1 MFYTLILIVSAYY
14 FWYICNFDIIN
25 IFYDNI
31 INENKKEINDNGK
44 VSKIENSKIYG

>member
-1 MFYTLILIVSAYY
+1 MFYMLILIVSVYY
-14 FWYICNFDIIN
+14 FWYIRNFDIIN

-44 VSKIENSKIYG
+44 VSIRK